1 MIALGC
7 LFPIV
12 VPPLAALAGDWL
24 FGARGGIWGLAAG
37 FVFGLAAA
45 GFTVWIFARLK
56 DD

>member
-37 FVFGLAAA
+37 FAFGLGAA
-45 GFTVWIFARLK
+45 GLTIWTFARLK
-56 DD
+56 GD